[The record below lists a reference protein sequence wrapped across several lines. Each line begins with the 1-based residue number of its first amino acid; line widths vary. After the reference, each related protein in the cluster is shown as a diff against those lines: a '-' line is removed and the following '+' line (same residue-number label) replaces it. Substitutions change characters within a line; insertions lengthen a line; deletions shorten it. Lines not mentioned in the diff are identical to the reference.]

1 MRERKKA
8 QTRDALIAAGI
19 QLFADRG
26 FATVTVADIA
36 AAVDVSPRTFHRY
49 FPDKVE
55 LLFAHDDALAEI
67 IREALR
73 QQPDGAEPIAMVR
86 AVLATITERLAHN
99 HAELAIREQLVNQA
113 TVLRDRNLAKRAATE
128 QLVAEHLATRL
139 GVAVDEDVRPRWW
152 AGVALATF
160 TAGYQTWLAQGG
172 ELSAHLASAIR
183 LLEPVPITPAPATGD
198 ERTPPGRR

>member
-8 QTRDALIAAGI
+8 QTRDALIDAGI
-19 QLFADRG
+19 QLFAEHG
-26 FATVTVADIA
+26 FAAVTVADIA

-55 LLFAHDDALAEI
+55 LLFAQDDELLDIVGRTLHE
-67 IREALR
+67 
-73 QQPDGAEPIAMVR
+73 QPGGADPITTVR
-86 AVLATITERLAHN
+86 AVLAAITERLAGQ
-99 HAELAIREQLVNQA
+99 HAELVIRERLLNQA

-128 QLVAEHLATRL
+128 HLMAQHLAASL
-139 GVAVDEDVRPRWW
+139 GVALDEDVRPRWW
-152 AGVALATF
+152 AGVAFATF

-183 LLEPVPITPAPATGD
+183 LLEPDPHHRATAD
-198 ERTPPGRR
+198 DRERRRSQ